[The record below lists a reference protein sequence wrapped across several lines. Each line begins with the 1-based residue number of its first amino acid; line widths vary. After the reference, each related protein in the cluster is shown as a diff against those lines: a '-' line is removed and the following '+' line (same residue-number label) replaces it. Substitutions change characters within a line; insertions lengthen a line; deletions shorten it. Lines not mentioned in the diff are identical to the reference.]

1 MRKTLEDLRPE
12 FAVEEN
18 YPLSFNQLTRGRR
31 KPVMWKC
38 SQGHLYPAR
47 VHNKL
52 KGTSC
57 PYCNHRLPIPGE
69 TDFASQY
76 PDIAAEFDLDANDGK
91 KPEDFLPH
99 CNDYFNWKC
108 KFGHKF
114 RARMNNRVNNNSPCP
129 YCAGEIPIPGEND
142 AAALY
147 PHLAEE
153 YAEDL
158 NDGHKLSEYFPKSNQ
173 YANWRC
179 KRGHEW
185 SARIDHRT
193 DGQSC
198 PYCEGLKAIPEETS
212 FAVRHP
218 HMAKQWHPTKNHGR
232 TPSEFAEFSHFE
244 AVWVCPKG
252 HEYPMTIY
260 HRSRGCGCSIC
271 SGKRVLAGYNDIQ
284 SQAPQLALEW
294 DEERNGEISPSM
306 VALHSNDR
314 YHWKCPVCGH
324 RWTSSPNNRSRGTG
338 CPACKHC
345 CVDPNVNSLAVV
357 NPKLAGEFDLKFN
370 YPLTPRD
377 VAGYDNRDYWWTCD
391 EGHSWQASPANR
403 NKGTGCPYCQHK
415 KPIAGETDLGTK
427 EPELAAQWHP
437 TKNGGKEPSDYL
449 PQSHES
455 VWWQCEEGHE
465 WKWPI
470 DQRVNGS
477 DCPYCAERRPIPGK
491 TDLASLEPELSKRLH
506 PTKNGGKTAVDYF
519 IDYTGRVWW
528 ECEQGHSFRA
538 SVRAM
543 VAGWRCRVCDPW

>member
-1 MRKTLEDLRPE
+1 MPLRKPLEDLRPE

-52 KGTSC
+52 KGTGC
-57 PYCNHRLPIPGE
+57 PYCNHKKPIPGE

-76 PDIAAEFDLDANDGK
+76 PELAAEFDLDDNDGK
-91 KPEDFLPH
+91 KPGDYLPH

-108 KFGHKF
+108 KRGHKF

-142 AAALY
+142 AATLY

-179 KRGHEW
+179 KRGHVW
-185 SARIDHRT
+185 PARIDHRT
-193 DGQSC
+193 DGQNC
-198 PYCEGLKAIPEETS
+198 PYCEGLKVIPEETS

-218 HMAKQWHPTKNHGR
+218 RMAKQWHRTKNHGV
-232 TPSEFAEFSHFE
+232 TPWEVAEFSHFE
-244 AVWVCPKG
+244 ATWVCPKG
-252 HEYPMTIY
+252 HEYPMPVY
-260 HRSRGCGCSIC
+260 RRSRGCGCSVC
-271 SGKRVLAGYNDIQ
+271 SGKRVLAGYNDIE
-284 SQAPQLALEW
+284 SQAPNLALEW
-294 DEERNGEISPSM
+294 DEERNGDIKPSM

-314 YHWKCPVCGH
+314 YHWKCTVCGH
-324 RWTSSPNNRSRGTG
+324 RWETSPNNRSRGTG
-338 CPACKHC
+338 CPACNHC

-357 NPKLAGEFDLKFN
+357 NPKLAGEFVLKLN

-403 NKGTGCPYCQHK
+403 NKGTECPYC
-415 KPIAGETDLGTK
+415 I
-427 EPELAAQWHP
+427 
-437 TKNGGKEPSDYL
+437 GK
-449 PQSHES
+449 
-455 VWWQCEEGHE
+455 
-465 WKWPI
+465 
-470 DQRVNGS
+470 
-477 DCPYCAERRPIPGK
+477 RPIPGVD
-491 TDLASLEPELSKRLH
+491 DLASQAPELSKRLH
-506 PTKNGGKTAVDYF
+506 PTKNGKKTAVDYF
-519 IDYTGRVWW
+519 IDYTRDVWW
-528 ECEQGHSFRA
+528 QCEQGHSFRA
-538 SVRAM
+538 SIRSM
-543 VAGWRCRVCDPW
+543 VAGWRCKVCDPW